1 MSSGKRYS
9 KEEKEEIMHYRQN
22 HTYRETAD
30 KYKVS
35 QMSLARWSQKFK
47 NKVVTGD
54 RFTGD
59 PVYKVPLQALKYI
72 EGVKAIGVFSDNTDG
87 SSVASLTD
95 DNISEDV
102 LFLAMITSLSATVR
116 STESLDLG
124 TFNLLIS
131 RHSKGF
137 LVIPGI
143 SQTLIMIIIYGENTD
158 INKIIKDLPYIE
170 RVGQDISKRYE
181 KSD

>member
-9 KEEKEEIMHYRQN
+9 KEEKEEIMHYRQS

-30 KYKVS
+30 KYSVS
-35 QMSLARWSQKFK
+35 QMSLARWSQKYK

-59 PVYKVPLQALKYI
+59 PAYKAPLQALKYI
-72 EGVKAIGVFSDNTDG
+72 EGVKAIGIFSDMTDG

-95 DNISEDV
+95 NNISEDV
-102 LFLAMITSLSATVR
+102 LFLAMITLLSATVR
-116 STESLDLG
+116 STEDLNLG
-124 TFNLLIS
+124 IFNMLLTK
-131 RHSKGF
+131 HSDGF
-137 LVIPGI
+137 LLLRGI
-143 SQTLIMIIIYGENTD
+143 SPTLVMIVIYGENTD
-158 INKIIKDLPYIE
+158 IHKIIQDLAFIE

-181 KSD
+181 KSE

>member
-9 KEEKEEIMHYRQN
+9 KEEKEKIMYYRQT

-35 QMSLARWSQKFK
+35 QMTLARWSQKFK
-47 NKVVTGD
+47 NKVESGD

-59 PVYKVPLQALKYI
+59 PAYKSPLQALKYI
-72 EGVKAIGVFSDNTDG
+72 EGVKAIGIFSDMTDG

-95 DNISEDV
+95 NNISEDV

-116 STESLDLG
+116 STESLNLG
-124 TFNLLIS
+124 TFNLLLS

-137 LVIPGI
+137 LTISGI
-143 SQTLIMIIIYGENTD
+143 SPNLLMIMIYGENTD
-158 INKIIKDLPYIE
+158 ILKIIQNLPYIE

-181 KSD
+181 KSE